1 MSLQFRKNTSGRT
14 STAITTPSSLAAAA
28 KPARQR
34 AVTVHD
40 LAQMPI
46 DTLLLYWFRMHLSL
60 SSSVEKPGDRTIK
73 NFTSDLADGRRFSFL
88 LHRLFPS
95 WFDGS
100 VRDILSSVSTIILGL
115 TLAASVV

>member
-1 MSLQFRKNTSGRT
+1 
-14 STAITTPSSLAAAA
+14 
-28 KPARQR
+28 
-34 AVTVHD
+34 VTVRD

-60 SSSVEKPGDRTIK
+60 SSSAEKPGDRTVK

-95 WFDGS
+95 WFDAS
-100 VRDILSSVSTIILGL
+100 VRWSPRVFCSP
-115 TLAASVV
+115 ASVP